1 MYSRFCVFGLIGMM
15 RKKKSTRGMKHTG
28 SVCRLHTERIRPKSK
43 QRIIFLLD
51 DMLGNVLASNEITFV
66 MSRFMSLPHSS
77 QHRVDRKEWGPCCKP
92 DTLAQYPLGKDTLSA
107 SLHSH
112 FSSKAY
118 TIAPRCVWP
127 MATRAL
133 NVSFSPVI
141 DTSHSAT
148 EKPSPAALP
157 FSGQPA

>member
-1 MYSRFCVFGLIGMM
+1 MEKMYSRFCVFGLIGMM

-92 DTLAQYPLGKDTLSA
+92 DTLAQHTLCISPQPLFLQSLYDCA
-107 SLHSH
+107 SV
-112 FSSKAY
+112 
-118 TIAPRCVWP
+118 CV
-127 MATRAL
+127 A
-133 NVSFSPVI
+133 N
-141 DTSHSAT
+141 
-148 EKPSPAALP
+148 
-157 FSGQPA
+157 GY